1 MGEADMPMRTVTE
14 KAGSPPEPTSDASSL
29 IGLAATPTF
38 ALMAWI
44 SAVGSQDMTM
54 CSGASTFVPVNDM
67 ALMYALM
74 SLFHL
79 TPWMKLFAAR
89 FQLPNTKP

>member
-1 MGEADMPMRTVTE
+1 MPRRTLTE
-14 KAGSPPEPTSDASSL
+14 KVGSSSKLTSDASGW

-44 SAVGSQDMTM
+44 SASGSQDIMM
-54 CSGASTFVPVNDM
+54 CSGASTFVSVNSM
-67 ALMYALM
+67 AVMYVLM

-79 TPWMKLFAAR
+79 PPWMKLFAAR

>member
-1 MGEADMPMRTVTE
+1 MPMRTVTG
-14 KAGSPPEPTSDASSL
+14 KVGSPSRLTSKASGW

-44 SAVGSQDMTM
+44 SASGSQDIMM
-54 CSGASTFVPVNDM
+54 CSGASTFAAVNSM
-67 ALMYALM
+67 AVMYVLM

-79 TPWMKLFAAR
+79 SPWMKLFAAR

>member
-1 MGEADMPMRTVTE
+1 MPMCTATKKVGLLPRL
-14 KAGSPPEPTSDASSL
+14 TSDAASW

-44 SAVGSQDMTM
+44 SVVGSQGMTM
-54 CSGASTFVPVNDM
+54 CSGALTFIPVNDM
-67 ALMYALM
+67 ALMYVLM

-79 TPWMKLFAAR
+79 PPWMKLFAAVCDATI
-89 FQLPNTKP
+89 LKP

>member
-1 MGEADMPMRTVTE
+1 MRTVIG
-14 KAGSPPEPTSDASSL
+14 KVGSPSRLTSKASGW

-44 SAVGSQDMTM
+44 SASGSHGMTM
-54 CSGASTFVPVNDM
+54 CSDASTFAAVNSM
-67 ALMYALM
+67 AVMYVLM

-79 TPWMKLFAAR
+79 SPWMKLFAAR

>member
-1 MGEADMPMRTVTE
+1 MGEAEMPMRTVTE
-14 KAGSPPEPTSDASSL
+14 KVGSPSRLTSDASGW

-44 SAVGSQDMTM
+44 SAVGSQDIMM
-54 CSGASTFVPVNDM
+54 CSGASTFVSINSM
-67 ALMYALM
+67 AVMYVLM

-79 TPWMKLFAAR
+79 SPWIKLFAAR